1 MTISSKSGGIK
12 IAASVG
18 DIFRPLE
25 ILNGAKI
32 SDSSQSCK
40 KSPNL
45 LREFKKLPLQSGQV
59 AAALLITSGVIA
71 TLI

>member
-1 MTISSKSGGIK
+1 VTRRGAAMTISSKSGGIK

-32 SDSSQSCK
+32 RGLFQSCK
-40 KSPNL
+40 QMGKN
-45 LREFKKLPLQSGQV
+45 LREFNK
-59 AAALLITSGVIA
+59 
-71 TLI
+71 